1 MAGEAMTR
9 IEVYKAGVLSLVH
22 VAPNANA
29 ARVFTEHHE
38 GKGVCVL
45 VFWPRTES
53 ERVS

>member
-1 MAGEAMTR
+1 MNIQELIDAGT
-9 IEVYKAGVLSLVH
+9 LVTVH
-22 VAPNANA
+22 IAPNANA